1 MSDSNSVL
9 EKWTELKT
17 LVESLEVD
25 VRKNALGNASAGV
38 RARKGLRLLKST
50 THSLVKLSL
59 VSAKAKK
66 EADSKEEE
74 KAVSA

>member
-38 RARKGLRLLKST
+38 RARKGLRLLKSA

-59 VSAKAKK
+59 LSAKAKK
-66 EADSKEEE
+66 EVDGKEEE
-74 KAVSA
+74 KAVPA

>member
-9 EKWTELKT
+9 DKWTELKT

-50 THSLVKLSL
+50 AHSLVKLSL
-59 VSAKAKK
+59 ENAKAKK
-66 EADSKEEE
+66 EVAPEEE
-74 KAVSA
+74 VKVVPA